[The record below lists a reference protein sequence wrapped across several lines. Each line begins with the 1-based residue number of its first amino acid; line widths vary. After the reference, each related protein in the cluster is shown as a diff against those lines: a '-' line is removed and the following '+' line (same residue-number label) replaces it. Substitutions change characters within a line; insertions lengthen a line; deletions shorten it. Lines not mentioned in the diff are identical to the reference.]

1 MLPPPPSS
9 TQTYTPFPY
18 TTFFLSELRRLV
30 AAVPGPALAAR
41 AEHPLLGPRRLLVA
55 ADAGDHPLQGVLG
68 DGLAQPRGLARRR
81 ARRRRQRGVDLLQ
94 RRAGLALEVEPPLR
108 RVAVAR
114 SAACRAGKACV
125 GTCSSRWSPDPYK
138 KKKKKNKK

>member
-108 RVAVAR
+108 RVAVAER
-114 SAACRAGKACV
+114 VHLGKLLAGVHVHHRERQDRKS
-125 GTCSSRWSPDPYK
+125 TRLTSSH
-138 KKKKKNKK
+138 